1 MKLFNRALG
10 ISNRSSDE
18 RRNFA
23 VPTTLASRPTMIK
36 LLFSILGSGVLVV
49 AGPMISCTVT
59 HVSLVSIQI
68 LLELGRLCLATFQ
81 TFGN

>member
-10 ISNRSSDE
+10 ISNRSWDE

-23 VPTTLASRPTMIK
+23 VHTTLASRPTVIK
-36 LLFSILGSGVLVV
+36 LLFSILGSGLLAV

-59 HVSLVSIQI
+59 QVSLVSIQI
-68 LLELGRLCLATFQ
+68 LLELGRLGLATLQ